1 MAKNL
6 GKAGLEDKVEVLVEV
21 KVKKSKEELEE
32 EKLVSSPVTQTKSPV
47 VGDGPITVLLFGK
60 IAIGIRF

>member
-47 VGDGPITVLLFGK
+47 VGDRPITVLLFGK